1 MTTLSRETGAAVAA
15 QVDRLS
21 KESVDSFSFLL
32 AFLLL
37 SWPFL
42 VFVVLE
48 GCSSE
53 QLSRGASL
61 LLLKSPP
68 PLLRPPDP
76 KDKSL
81 RDDLLDPPSSPLEVG
96 NSFMDENRFLKA
108 ALKLN
113 LLACENDDVS
123 LWSSENLNASKDWPS
138 SVEDGPM
145 FNIELE
151 R

>member
-1 MTTLSRETGAAVAA
+1 MVIKDDKKEH
-15 QVDRLS
+15 S
-21 KESVDSFSFLL
+21 KEARFAL
-32 AFLLL
+32 
-37 SWPFL
+37 
-42 VFVVLE
+42 
-48 GCSSE
+48 E
-53 QLSRGASL
+53 QLAESAKWDEKLGKYSCGL
-61 LLLKSPP
+61 PY
-68 PLLRPPDP
+68 
-76 KDKSL
+76 KDG
-81 RDDLLDPPSSPLEVG
+81 RE
-96 NSFMDENRFLKA
+96 EA